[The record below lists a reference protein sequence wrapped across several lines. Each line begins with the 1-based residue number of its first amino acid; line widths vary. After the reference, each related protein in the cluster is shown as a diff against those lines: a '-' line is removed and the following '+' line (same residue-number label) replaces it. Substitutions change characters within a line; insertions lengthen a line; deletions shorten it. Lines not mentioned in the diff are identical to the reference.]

1 MIPGR
6 GDLTYKIETDMVL
19 MTAANTVSTVPEV
32 SVLAVSDP
40 VTAADANGFK
50 AVILD
55 LLGDYEGVVVE
66 YSYENTNGYTSY
78 VREIQPDYP
87 WIASAIIFLAV
98 LWCTFRMGA
107 AMLCRK

>member
-1 MIPGR
+1 MYTN
-6 GDLTYKIETDMVL
+6 DNDTDILQVQL
-19 MTAANTVSTVPEV
+19 VSDQVSDV
-32 SVLAVSDP
+32 SVMALRDP
-40 VTAADANGFK
+40 VTSANSNGFK

-87 WIASAIIFLAV
+87 WIASAVIFLAV
-98 LWCTFRMGA
+98 LWCTIRMGA
-107 AMLCRK
+107 ALLCKR

>member
-1 MIPGR
+1 MYTN
-6 GDLTYKIETDMVL
+6 DNDTDVL
-19 MTAANTVSTVPEV
+19 QVEIVSEASPEV
-32 SVLAVSDP
+32 SVMALRDP
-40 VTAADANGFK
+40 VTSADANGLK

-87 WIASAIIFLAV
+87 WIASAVIFLAV
-98 LWCTFRMGA
+98 LWCTIRMGA
-107 AMLCRK
+107 ALLCRK

>member
-1 MIPGR
+1 MYNNDPDTEWLISQ
-6 GDLTYKIETDMVL
+6 IENGNSGASL
-19 MTAANTVSTVPEV
+19 
-32 SVLAVSDP
+32 LAVSDP
-40 VTAADANGFK
+40 VTSDDANGFK

-87 WIASAIIFLAV
+87 WIASAVIFLAV

-107 AMLCRK
+107 AILCKK

>member
-1 MIPGR
+1 MYENNN
-6 GDLTYKIETDMVL
+6 DTDILQVQL
-19 MTAANTVSTVPEV
+19 VSDADPEV
-32 SVLAVSDP
+32 SVMALSDP
-40 VTAADANGFK
+40 VTAADATGFK
-50 AVILD
+50 AVILE

-87 WIASAIIFLAV
+87 WIASAVIFLAV

-107 AMLCRK
+107 GLLCRK

>member
-1 MIPGR
+1 MYTN
-6 GDLTYKIETDMVL
+6 DNDTDILQVQL
-19 MTAANTVSTVPEV
+19 VSDAEPEM
-32 SVLAVSDP
+32 SVMALRDP
-40 VTAADANGFK
+40 VTAADATGFK
-50 AVILD
+50 AVILE

-87 WIASAIIFLAV
+87 WIASAVIFLAV

-107 AMLCRK
+107 GLLCRK